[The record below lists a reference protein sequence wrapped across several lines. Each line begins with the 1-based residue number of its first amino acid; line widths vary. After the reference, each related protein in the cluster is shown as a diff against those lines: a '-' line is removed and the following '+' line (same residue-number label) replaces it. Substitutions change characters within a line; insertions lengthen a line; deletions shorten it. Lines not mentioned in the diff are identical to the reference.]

1 MILQALCEYYDRKAA
16 NAEESLAPEGWEW
29 KEIPFLIV
37 LNEKGEF
44 QAIEDTREGEGKKL
58 RAKRFLVPQG
68 EKRTVGIKA
77 YFLWDNL
84 EYALGANPRGR
95 EDIDIRHGKFKD
107 RVQEELGVDSL
118 AIITPLR
125 ALKNFLDNEPLRQIE
140 SKNEYLSIWKEA
152 LQSNAFVA
160 FKIEGS
166 EDATICDS
174 VREIIQKRKPNE
186 SDSDKDKERVCL
198 ITGER
203 SPIAQLHPSIKGVR
217 GTNTQGGS
225 IVSFNLGAFKSFGK
239 EQGLNAPIGER
250 AAFCYTTAL
259 NHLLGKDSRNKTSV
273 GDTTMVFWSQKKDSQ
288 AYDLESEFQWL
299 LEDSPKDEPDRGV
312 QAVKGLFEAMRSG
325 SIGLPDD
332 NRFYVLGLAP
342 NAARIS
348 VRFWKMGSTRS
359 FAEKILRHFEDMQVT
374 RGPNEPEFLSLS
386 RILRS
391 TALEYKMDNVPPNLS
406 ASVITSILD
415 GTPYPVTLIQQ
426 CIRRIR
432 AERHVT
438 RARAGIL
445 KAWINRS
452 PNYSEREVIQ
462 VALDRDNNNGG
473 YCLGRLFAVL
483 EKIQEEANPGIN
495 ATIRD
500 RYYGAASSSPVT
512 VFSQLIKL
520 KNHHLSK
527 LERTGRKV
535 FFEREIGE
543 IVGEIDNFPKHLTL
557 EEQAFFGIGYY
568 HQRQEFFKKNV
579 KEDVATINGEEV
591 HHEQDQ

>member
-16 NAEESLAPEGWEW
+16 NSDESLAPQGWEW

-37 LNEKGEF
+37 LSEQGEF

-68 EKRTVGIKA
+68 EKRTAGIKA

-84 EYALGANPRGR
+84 EYALGANPRDR

-107 RVQEELGVDSL
+107 RIQKELGADSL
-118 AIITPLR
+118 TEIKPLR
-125 ALKNFLDNEPLRQIE
+125 ALMVFLDNDPVKQIE
-140 SKNEYLSIWKEA
+140 SKKEYLPIWEEA

-174 VREIIQKRKPNE
+174 VREVFQRRKKNE
-186 SDSDKDKERVCL
+186 CSKEHEKVCL
-198 ITGER
+198 VTGGR

-217 GTNTQGGS
+217 GTNTQGAS
-225 IVSFNLGAFKSFGK
+225 IVSFNLNSFRSFGK
-239 EQGLNAPIGER
+239 EQGSNAQTGEK

-259 NHLLGKDSRNKTSV
+259 NHLLGKDSHNKATV
-273 GDTTMVFWSQKKDSQ
+273 GDTTMVFWSQKKDSPV
-288 AYDLESEFQWL
+288 YDLESEFQWL
-299 LEDSPKDEPDRGV
+299 LKDSPKDDPDRGV

-325 SIGLPDD
+325 SICLPDD
-332 NRFYVLGLAP
+332 NRFFILGLAP

-348 VRFWKMGSTRS
+348 VRFWKTGSTRS
-359 FAEKILRHFEDMQVT
+359 FAGKILRHFEDMQVT

-386 RILRS
+386 RIVRS

-406 ASVITSILD
+406 ASVVTSVLD
-415 GTPYPVTLIQQ
+415 GTPYPITLLQQ

-438 RARAGIL
+438 RARAGVL

-462 VALDRDNNNGG
+462 VALDKDNNNEG
-473 YCLGRLFAVL
+473 YRLGRLFAVL
-483 EKIQEEANPGIN
+483 EKIQEEVNPGIN

-512 VFSQLIKL
+512 VFSQLLKL

-543 IVGEIDNFPKHLTL
+543 IVSEIDNFPKHLTL
-557 EEQAFFGIGYY
+557 EQQAFFGIGYY

-579 KEDVATINGEEV
+579 KDDVATINVEEV
-591 HHEQDQ
+591 HHEQDQY

>member
-1 MILQALCEYYDRKAA
+1 MILQALCEYYDRKTA
-16 NAEESLAPEGWEW
+16 NSEESLAPEGWEW

-37 LNEKGEF
+37 LNEEGEF

-58 RAKRFLVPQG
+58 RAKSFLVPQG
-68 EKRTVGIKA
+68 EKRTGNIKP

-84 EYALGANPRGR
+84 EYALGASPRGR
-95 EDIDIRHGKFKD
+95 EDVDARHNAFKE
-107 RVQEELGVDSL
+107 RIQKELGADAL
-118 AIITPLR
+118 TRITSLR
-125 ALKNFLDNEPLRQIE
+125 ALKNFLDNDPVKQIE
-140 SKNEYLSIWKEA
+140 SKNECLPIWEEA

-160 FKIEGS
+160 FRIEGS
-166 EDATICDS
+166 EDATVCDS
-174 VREIIQKRKPNE
+174 VREIFQSRKRKE
-186 SDSDKDKERVCL
+186 SGNDTEKACL
-198 ITGER
+198 VTGER

-217 GTNTQGGS
+217 GTNTQGAS
-225 IVSFNLGAFKSFGK
+225 IVSFNLDSFRSFGK
-239 EQGLNAPIGER
+239 EQGLNAPIGETATFR
-250 AAFCYTTAL
+250 YTTAL
-259 NHLLGKDSRNKTSV
+259 NYLLRKDSHNKTTV
-273 GDTTMVFWSQKKDSQ
+273 GDTTIVFWSQKRDSPN
-288 AYDLESEFQWL
+288 YDLESEFQWF
-299 LEDSPKDEPDRGV
+299 LEDPPKDDPDRGV
-312 QAVKGLFEAMRSG
+312 RAVKGLFEAMRSG
-325 SIGLPDD
+325 NIGLPDD

-348 VRFWKMGSTRS
+348 IRFWKTGTTRS
-359 FAEKILRHFEDMQVT
+359 IAEKIVRHFEDIQIAH
-374 RGPNEPEFLSLS
+374 GSNEPEHLSLN
-386 RILRS
+386 RMLRS

-406 ASVITSILD
+406 SSVVTSILD
-415 GTPYPVTLIQQ
+415 GTPYPITLVQQ

-432 AERHVT
+432 AERNVN

-452 PNYSEREVIQ
+452 PKYSEREVIQ
-462 VALDRDNNNGG
+462 VALDRENKNEG
-473 YCLGRLFAVL
+473 YRLGRLFAVL

-512 VFSQLIKL
+512 VFSQLLKL

-535 FFEREIGE
+535 FFEKEIGE
-543 IVGEIDNFPKHLTL
+543 ILGEIDNFPKHLTL

-568 HQRQEFFKKNV
+568 HQRQEFFRKNV
-579 KEDVATINGEEV
+579 KENATNINGEEV

>member
-16 NAEESLAPEGWEW
+16 NSDESLAPQGWEW

-37 LNEKGEF
+37 LSEQGEF

-95 EDIDIRHGKFKD
+95 EDIEIRHSEFKD
-107 RVQEELGVDSL
+107 RIQKELGADSL
-118 AIITPLR
+118 AKNKSLR
-125 ALKNFLDNEPLRQIE
+125 VLKDFLDNDPVKQIE
-140 SKNEYLSIWKEA
+140 SKKEYLPIWEEA

-174 VREIIQKRKPNE
+174 VREVFQKRKKNE
-186 SDSDKDKERVCL
+186 GSKEYEKACL
-198 ITGER
+198 VTGER

-217 GTNTQGGS
+217 GTNTQGAS
-225 IVSFNLGAFKSFGK
+225 IVSFNLNSFRSFGK
-239 EQGLNAPIGER
+239 EQGLNAPIGEK
-250 AAFCYTTAL
+250 ATFCYTTAL
-259 NHLLGKDSRNKTSV
+259 NHLLDKDSHNKTTV
-273 GDTTMVFWSQKKDSQ
+273 GDATIVFWSQKRDSPK
-288 AYDLESEFQWL
+288 YDLESEFQWF
-299 LEDSPKDEPDRGV
+299 LEDPPKDDPDRGV
-312 QAVKGLFEAMRSG
+312 QAVKGLFEAIRSG
-325 SIGLPDD
+325 NMGLPDD

-348 VRFWKMGSTRS
+348 VRFWKTGTTRI
-359 FAEKILRHFEDMQVT
+359 FAEKIARHFEDIQIVH
-374 RGPNEPEFLSLS
+374 GPNEPEHLSLN
-386 RILRS
+386 RMVRS

-406 ASVITSILD
+406 SHLVTSILD
-415 GTPYPVTLIQQ
+415 GTPYPITLVQQ

-452 PNYSEREVIQ
+452 PKYSEREVIQ
-462 VALDRDNNNGG
+462 VALDRDNKNEG
-473 YCLGRLFAVL
+473 YRLGRLFAVL
-483 EKIQEEANPGIN
+483 EKVQEEANPGIS

-512 VFSQLIKL
+512 VFSQLLKL

-535 FFEREIGE
+535 YFEREIGE
-543 IVGEIDNFPKHLTL
+543 IVGEIDKFPKHLTL

-579 KEDVATINGEEV
+579 KEDVATINSEEV